1 MDKKLVEITIEKSI
15 PIGQEEEDFE
25 SVFNQIF
32 SKNDIMKEPQE
43 EYHEMENKIYYLKRN
58 ENYVQKEEPKQILQK
73 IDFINNKGKIISN
86 KESIM
91 GIDEDKKEIEINS
104 KNLNLKNKKSIQ
116 NLEIFI
122 NRSFTG
128 DENKNDDEKKNEANN
143 FSNETDKQNKFRV
156 YSLNDFNIFHP
167 GGNVE
172 YFMKIKEELNEEIN
186 NQLIED
192 NKSNKFK
199 ILKEKKKKQRK
210 KVKEK
215 KKRREKPD
223 DIRKKIKSR
232 FLKTTKNRM
241 NQMLKSAKSKE
252 FFDFLPQ
259 CFICNIS
266 KQANKSI
273 INMKFKDLMS
283 QKFFKDSNEEKDF
296 IKDIFQQ
303 KKTNPD
309 KKKYDNNMKT
319 LKYLDKNNEIC
330 RKSNFNV
337 IGNMTVKEL
346 FKEYLKSEE
355 FEKEVEKLKDEQ
367 NDDKYIKDYI
377 LKAYGFIRYF
387 SKDE

>member
-1 MDKKLVEITIEKSI
+1 MD
-15 PIGQEEEDFE
+15 
-25 SVFNQIF
+25 
-32 SKNDIMKEPQE
+32 
-43 EYHEMENKIYYLKRN
+43 
-58 ENYVQKEEPKQILQK
+58 
-73 IDFINNKGKIISN
+73 
-86 KESIM
+86 
-91 GIDEDKKEIEINS
+91 IDEDKKDIEINS
-104 KNLNLKNKKSIQ
+104 ENLNLQNKK
-116 NLEIFI
+116 

-128 DENKNDDEKKNEANN
+128 DGNKNDDEKKNEANN
-143 FSNETDKQNKFRV
+143 FSNEIDKQNKFRV

-186 NQLIED
+186 NQLTED

-232 FLKTTKNRM
+232 FLKAIKNRM

-266 KQANKSI
+266 KHANKSI

-296 IKDIFQQ
+296 IKEIFMQ

-309 KKKYDNNMKT
+309 KKKYDNNVKT